1 MPTSIFIFTVD
12 VHEVHHSSLYC
23 SHWCPLK
30 RTIISIVHVHVC
42 LQVEIQGRFKSARKE
57 TAQEQFCVCQH
68 LQSAEMFAG
77 K

>member
-1 MPTSIFIFTVD
+1 MPASIFIFTVD
-12 VHEVHHSSLYC
+12 VHELHRSSLHC

-30 RTIISIVHVHVC
+30 RTISIVHVHVC

-57 TAQEQFCVCQH
+57 TAQEQFCVYQH
-68 LQSAEMFAG
+68 LQSAEMFAR